1 MDLFL
6 VTIRYGTEEWDQ
18 YVPAHNEGEAIRI
31 AKNTLPGRVKR
42 WASVFVG

>member
-1 MDLFL
+1 MNLFL
-6 VTIRYGTEEWDQ
+6 VSIRYGTEEWDQ
-18 YVPAHNEGEAIRI
+18 YIPARTEEEAIRI